1 MVATE
6 KSQEDSASGNAEL
19 QYRSIFENAVEGI
32 YQTTVNGQ
40 YLRVNPALAKIY
52 GYESPDALIVDLTDI
67 AGQLYLDPTRRDAFK
82 KAMAEDGIVRDF
94 EAQIYRADDTII
106 WITENARCVRD
117 SNGKILYYEG
127 TVEDITRR
135 KEDEQQIRLLAKVF
149 CKAPLL

>member
-1 MVATE
+1 MTQEKHKRTHLSLQSMVEAGE
-6 KSQEDSASGNAEL
+6 AQEDRASSDAEI

-52 GYESPDALIVDLTDI
+52 GYDSPDALIADLTDI

-82 KAMAEDGIVRDF
+82 KSMADEGIVRDF

-117 SNGKILYYEG
+117 AAGKILY
-127 TVEDITRR
+127 
-135 KEDEQQIRLLAKVF
+135 
-149 CKAPLL
+149 